1 MSFDDALREA
11 AVRSGI
17 EQDYWDIFGHRH
29 WTSPETNQ
37 TILTALGYDCS
48 SEDSLRASI
57 DQHDRKAHS
66 RLMPPVLVV
75 SENAPLRIPLL
86 RNDRL
91 EGFDL
96 EVIAEKGESHRF
108 HIAPGDREPELN
120 LNLPLGY
127 HEIRARDCRMR
138 LIVTPERA
146 WDAGPLKCA
155 GIGVMLYSLRSRRN
169 WGCGDFQ
176 DLRNLTDWAA
186 ECLHASFIALNPLH
200 SIHNRR
206 PYNTSPYLPNS
217 IYYRN
222 FLYLDVEAVPG
233 FDCIRHKFEDGETRA
248 EMQRLRLSQVVEY
261 EQVAA
266 LKRRA
271 LNLIFKANPPA
282 RDCLDWIAAEGD
294 LLRDFATY
302 CALDEHLHAANPDL
316 WVWTDWP
323 EEYRNPDSAAVKQF
337 AESHSREILFHGWVQ
352 WQVDL
357 QLASAQKHAR
367 AAGMS
372 IGLYHDMALATD
384 RCGSDLWAHRSFYV
398 PGCRVGSPPDGFAP
412 SGQDWSFPPPN
423 SERHRD
429 DGYRLFA
436 ESIRKTLRH
445 GGALRIDHV
454 MRLFRLYWIPPG
466 HDASQGAYVRDRAE
480 DLVRILALESVRG
493 EAVVIGEDLGTVE
506 PEIREA
512 LGAFGILSYRL
523 LYFERN
529 GPDFKPPAEYPVQA
543 LAATTTHDLPTIAG
557 FWTGTDI
564 EARLH
569 AGTIDQGAFEARQ
582 AERPRDKQRLLEAL
596 FAARLLPEDY
606 EHDAVKIPELTG
618 ELHSAILGYLAMTPS
633 TFWLINQEDLTKEPA
648 QQNLPG
654 TTSEYPN
661 WSRKMRW
668 SLEDLR
674 DLQEARDCAA
684 MVRHWIEITGRSPAT
699 AQRADVSCK
708 PKRG

>member
-1 MSFDDALREA
+1 MSFDDALRQA

-17 EQDYWDIFGHRH
+17 LQDYWDIFGQQR
-29 WTSPETNQ
+29 WTSPETNLA
-37 TILTALGYDCS
+37 ILNALGYDCS
-48 SEDSLRASI
+48 SEDSLHASMESR
-57 DQHDRKAHS
+57 DRKQS
-66 RLMPPVLVV
+66 GRLLPPVLVV
-75 SENAPLRIPLL
+75 SQNAPLRIPL
-86 RNDRL
+86 RRDGSAGEL
-91 EGFDL
+91 EL
-96 EVIAEKGESHRF
+96 EIVTEEGEPHRF
-108 HIAPGDREPELN
+108 RVPAGDSEPELS
-120 LNLPLGY
+120 LKLPLGY
-127 HEIRARDCRMR
+127 HELRAGGSVAR

-146 WDAGPLKCA
+146 YTAGGSKCA

-169 WGCGDFQ
+169 WGCGDFR
-176 DLRNLTDWAA
+176 DLRDLADWAA

-222 FLYLDVEAVPG
+222 FIYLDVEAVPG
-233 FDCIRHKFEDGETRA
+233 FDCIRQKFEDGETRA
-248 EMQRLRLSQVVEY
+248 EIQRLRQSAVVEY

-271 LNLIFKANPPA
+271 LQLIFKANPPG
-282 RDCLDWIAAEGD
+282 RDCLDWIAGEGD
-294 LLRDFATY
+294 LLRNFATF
-302 CALDEHLHAANPDL
+302 CALDEYLHAANPDL

-323 EEYRNPDSAAVKQF
+323 EEYRDPESNAVKEF
-337 AESHSREILFHGWVQ
+337 AGAHAGEILFHGWLQ
-352 WQVDL
+352 WQVDH
-357 QLASAQKHAR
+357 QLANVQKHAR

-423 SERHRD
+423 SERHRE

-493 EAVVIGEDLGTVE
+493 EAVIVGEDLGTVE

-512 LGAFGILSYRL
+512 LAAYGILSYRL

-529 GPDFKPPAEYPVQA
+529 GADFKPPAEYPVQA
-543 LAATTTHDLPTIAG
+543 LASTTTHDLPTIAG
-557 FWTGTDI
+557 FWTGADI
-564 EARLH
+564 EARLR
-569 AGTIDQGAFEARQ
+569 AGTIDGEAFEARQ
-582 AERPRDKQRLLEAL
+582 AERPRDKQKLLDAL
-596 FAARLLPEDY
+596 VAAHLLPE
-606 EHDAVKIPELTG
+606 EGERDASKILELSG
-618 ELHSAILGYLAMTPS
+618 ELHSAILGYLATTPS
-633 TFWLINQEDLTKEPA
+633 AFWLINQEDLTKEPA

-668 SLEDLR
+668 SLEDLA
-674 DLQEARDCAA
+674 DLPEAREAA
-684 MVRHWIEITGRSPAT
+684 AAVRHWTEITGRICGMEG
-699 AQRADVSCK
+699 SCR